1 MKMEELVN
9 NMALNNS
16 MNVNNIASNDMIVKN
31 MNSKISDEQAS

>member
-1 MKMEELVN
+1 MEELVN

-31 MNSKISDEQAS
+31 INSKISDEQAS